1 MDEVDLKVETLA
13 WVRRACRGRD
23 LPVVTSEFSLNGTG
37 IRADLAILSRTFCG
51 IEIKSAADT
60 LKRLPSQME
69 GYARYFDQTMLIIA
83 AKHERGLEAMDLHRA
98 EVWVHEKS
106 SSFRQIRMGA
116 LDTVSG
122 HTMLGLL
129 TAEEERRALRSS
141 FQRQNGARADDQDC
155 YRMEFEAAFR
165 KRYRETSDQFWSFV
179 KGRPIRREDL
189 NLLSRYYAD
198 RQRHIEAVAAE
209 EAKWSLWAQR
219 MVTAAA

>member
-1 MDEVDLKVETLA
+1 MDEVDLKVEALA

-83 AKHERGLEAMDLHRA
+83 AKHERGLRAMDLHRA

-106 SSFRQIRMGA
+106 ASFRQIGIGA
-116 LDTVSG
+116 FDAVPG
-122 HTMLGLL
+122 HTLLGLL
-129 TAEEERRALRSS
+129 TAEEERRAERS
-141 FQRQNGARADDQDC
+141 FLQRQSAGQADDLDF
-155 YRMEFEAAFR
+155 YRTEFEAAFR
-165 KRYRETSDQFWSFV
+165 KRYRDTSDQFWSSV
-179 KGRPIRREDL
+179 KGRPIRRDDL

-198 RQRHIEAVAAE
+198 RKRHVEAVAAE

-219 MVTAAA
+219 MAAA